1 MKKIYSL
8 FVLLILLSNFTGAQ
22 TSLRFGRI
30 SVDKGLSQST
40 VYCTYQDS
48 QGFIWVGTEDG
59 LNKYDGYSFDVF
71 KFDPTDTTTVSNN
84 IIRCIF
90 EDKKK

>member
-1 MKKIYSL
+1 MKKIQAL
-8 FVLLILLSNFTGAQ
+8 FLFFILLANSVSAQ
-22 TSLRFGRI
+22 SSLRFGRI

-59 LNKYDGYSFDVF
+59 LNKYDGYTFDIY
-71 KFDPTDTTTVSNN
+71 KFDPTDTATISNN
-84 IIRCIF
+84 IVRCIF
-90 EDKKK
+90 SES

>member
-1 MKKIYSL
+1 MKKIHVLFLLFIL
-8 FVLLILLSNFTGAQ
+8 FVNSVTAQ
-22 TSLRFGRI
+22 SSLRFGRI

-59 LNKYDGYSFDVF
+59 LNKYDGYTFDIY
-71 KFDPTDTTTVSNN
+71 KFDPTDTSTISNN
-84 IIRCIF
+84 IVQMYL
-90 EDKKK
+90 